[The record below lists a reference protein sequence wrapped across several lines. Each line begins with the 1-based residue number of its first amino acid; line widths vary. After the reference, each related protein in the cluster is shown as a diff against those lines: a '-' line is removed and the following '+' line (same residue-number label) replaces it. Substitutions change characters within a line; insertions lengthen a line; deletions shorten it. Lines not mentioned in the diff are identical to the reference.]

1 MNKNLL
7 IRILGV
13 SAVAVWI
20 IAGIFSLMMGEYF
33 EAIGLFSLGV
43 LIFVTY
49 VIPQWNKKNQ
59 T

>member
-13 SAVAVWI
+13 SAVAVHI
-20 IAGIFSLMMGEYF
+20 IPGIFSLMMGEYF
-33 EAIGLFSLGV
+33 AAIGVFTLGGLILF
-43 LIFVTY
+43 TY